1 MNVDSKKIDA
11 FLVELLTQVG
21 ENLRE
26 DSIKKMSVGTKKN
39 RNDLVTNFD
48 KKTEKFINTRIK
60 EAYPEATIVSEEGYG
75 DLVKDMSG
83 LVFFVDPIDGTM
95 NFVKRGDDFASMIG
109 VYIDGEPLIGAII
122 DVMDNEI
129 YHGGKEIGLFIDQTP
144 IDIPKNLPLI
154 EGLVDISAPMALANK
169 FDVQEVVK
177 KSSGLRVYG
186 SAGIIF
192 GHLLT
197 GKEVMYMSYLAPWD
211 LAAGRVLCEAAG
223 MSVVSID
230 DSPINMLESQVVIVG
245 TQKVASE
252 ALKTLKARQ

>member
-129 YHGGKEIGLFIDQTP
+129 YHGGKEIGLFIDQKP

-252 ALKTLKARQ
+252 ALKTLKAR

>member
-1 MNVDSKKIDA
+1 MTIDSKEIDS
-11 FLVELLTQVG
+11 FLVNLLEQVG
-21 ENLRE
+21 ESLRN
-26 DSIKKMSVGTKKN
+26 DSIKKKSIDTKKN

-48 KKTEKFINTRIK
+48 KKTEKFINSEIK
-60 EAYPEATIVSEEGYG
+60 KSYPEATIVSEEGYG

-109 VYIDGEPLIGAII
+109 AYIDGEPLVGAII

-129 YHGGKEIGLFIDQTP
+129 YHGGKELGVYINNKKIDN
-144 IDIPKNLPLI
+144 PKNLSLV
-154 EGLVDISAPMALANK
+154 EGLIDISAPMALANR
-169 FDVQEVVK
+169 FNVQDVVK
-177 KSSGLRVYG
+177 KSSGLRVFG

-230 DSPINMLESQVVIVG
+230 DAPINMLESQVVIAG
-245 TQKVASE
+245 TQKVVSE
-252 ALKTLKARQ
+252 ALETVKTR

>member
-1 MNVDSKKIDA
+1 MTVDSREIDK
-11 FLVELLTQVG
+11 FLVELLQNVG
-21 ENLRE
+21 KSLR
-26 DSIKKMSVGTKKN
+26 DDALKKKSVDTKKN

-48 KKTEKFINTRIK
+48 KKTERYVNSELKRAF
-60 EAYPEATIVSEEGYG
+60 PEATIVSEEGYG
-75 DLVKDMSG
+75 DLVTDMSG

-109 VYIDGEPLIGAII
+109 AYIDGKPLIGAII
-122 DVMDNEI
+122 DIMGNNI
-129 YHGGKEIGLFIDQTP
+129 YHGGKEIGLFINDER
-144 IDIPKNLPLI
+144 IDIPRNLPLV
-154 EGLVDISAPMALANK
+154 EGLVDVSAPMALANK
-169 FDVQEVVK
+169 FNVQDVIK
-177 KSSGLRVYG
+177 KSSGFRVYG

-230 DSPINMLESQVVIVG
+230 DAPINMLKSQVVIVG
-245 TQKVASE
+245 TQKVVSE
-252 ALKTLKARQ
+252 ALTTVKTR

>member
-1 MNVDSKKIDA
+1 MTVDSKEIDK
-11 FLVELLTQVG
+11 FLVELLQNVG
-21 ENLRE
+21 KSLR
-26 DSIKKMSVGTKKN
+26 DDALKKKSVDTKKN

-48 KKTEKFINTRIK
+48 KKTERYINSEIK
-60 EAYPEATIVSEEGYG
+60 RVFPEATIVSEEGYG
-75 DLVKDMSG
+75 DLVTDMSG

-109 VYIDGEPLIGAII
+109 VYIDGKPLIGAII
-122 DVMDNEI
+122 DVMGNNI
-129 YHGGKEIGLFIDQTP
+129 YHGGKEIGLFINDER
-144 IDIPKNLPLI
+144 IDVPRNLPLV
-154 EGLVDISAPMALANK
+154 EGLVDVSAPMALANK
-169 FDVQEVVK
+169 FNVQEVIK
-177 KSSGLRVYG
+177 KSSGFRVYG

-230 DSPINMLESQVVIVG
+230 DAPINMLKSQVVIVG
-245 TQKVASE
+245 TQKVVSE
-252 ALKTLKARQ
+252 ALTTVKTR

>member
-1 MNVDSKKIDA
+1 MTVDSREIDK
-11 FLVELLTQVG
+11 FLVELLQNVG
-21 ENLRE
+21 KGLR
-26 DSIKKMSVGTKKN
+26 DDALKKKSVDTKKN

-48 KKTEKFINTRIK
+48 KKTERYVNSELKRAFS
-60 EAYPEATIVSEEGYG
+60 EATIVSEEGYG
-75 DLVKDMSG
+75 DLVTDMSG

-109 VYIDGEPLIGAII
+109 AYIDGKPLIGAII
-122 DVMDNEI
+122 DVMGNNI
-129 YHGGKEIGLFIDQTP
+129 YHGGKEIGLFINDER
-144 IDIPKNLPLI
+144 IDIPRNLPLV
-154 EGLVDISAPMALANK
+154 EGLVDVSAPMALANK
-169 FDVQEVVK
+169 FNVQDVIK
-177 KSSGLRVYG
+177 KSSGFRVYG

-230 DSPINMLESQVVIVG
+230 DAPINMLKSQVVIVG
-245 TQKVASE
+245 TQKVVSE
-252 ALKTLKARQ
+252 ALTTVKTR

>member
-1 MNVDSKKIDA
+1 MTVDSREIDK
-11 FLVELLTQVG
+11 FLVELLQNVG
-21 ENLRE
+21 KSLR
-26 DSIKKMSVGTKKN
+26 DDALKKKSVDTKKN

-48 KKTEKFINTRIK
+48 KKTERYVNSELKRAFS
-60 EAYPEATIVSEEGYG
+60 EATIVSEEGYG
-75 DLVKDMSG
+75 DLVTDMSG

-109 VYIDGEPLIGAII
+109 AYIDGKPLIGAII
-122 DVMDNEI
+122 DVMGNNI
-129 YHGGKEIGLFIDQTP
+129 YHGGKEIGLFINDER
-144 IDIPKNLPLI
+144 IDIPRNLPLV
-154 EGLVDISAPMALANK
+154 EGLVDVSAPMALANK
-169 FDVQEVVK
+169 FNVQDVIK
-177 KSSGLRVYG
+177 KSSGFRVYG

-230 DSPINMLESQVVIVG
+230 DAPINMLKSQVVIVG

-252 ALKTLKARQ
+252 ALKTLKAR

>member
-129 YHGGKEIGLFIDQTP
+129 YHGGKEIGLFIDQKP

>member
-11 FLVELLTQVG
+11 FLVELLTKVG
-21 ENLRE
+21 ANLRE

-48 KKTEKFINTRIK
+48 KKTEQFVNSEIK
-60 EAYPEATIVSEEGYG
+60 KAYPEATIVSEEGYG

-129 YHGGKEIGLFIDQTP
+129 YHGGKEIGLFINQTP
-144 IDIPKNLPLI
+144 IDFPKDLPLI

-252 ALKTLKARQ
+252 ALKTLKAR

>member
-129 YHGGKEIGLFIDQTP
+129 YHGGKGIGLFIDQTP

-252 ALKTLKARQ
+252 ALKTLKAR

>member
-1 MNVDSKKIDA
+1 MC
-11 FLVELLTQVG
+11 G
-21 ENLRE
+21 
-26 DSIKKMSVGTKKN
+26 
-39 RNDLVTNFD
+39 NDLVTNFD
-48 KKTEKFINTRIK
+48 KKTEKFINTEIK
-60 EAYPEATIVSEEGYG
+60 KAYPEATIVSEEGYG

-109 VYIDGEPLIGAII
+109 AYIDGEPLIGAII

-129 YHGGKEIGLFIDQTP
+129 YHGGKEIGLFINQKA
-144 IDIPKNLPLI
+144 INFPKDLSLI
-154 EGLVDISAPMALANK
+154 EGLVDVSAPMALANR
-169 FDVQEVVK
+169 FDVQEVIK

-252 ALKTLKARQ
+252 ALKTLKTR

>member
-1 MNVDSKKIDA
+1 MNVDSKEIDA

-109 VYIDGEPLIGAII
+109 VYIDGEPLIGATI

>member
-75 DLVKDMSG
+75 DLIKDMSG

-252 ALKTLKARQ
+252 ALKTLKAR

>member
-1 MNVDSKKIDA
+1 MTVDSKEIDK
-11 FLVELLTQVG
+11 FLVELLQNVG
-21 ENLRE
+21 KSLR
-26 DSIKKMSVGTKKN
+26 DDALKKKSVDTKKN

-48 KKTEKFINTRIK
+48 KKTERYINSELKRVF
-60 EAYPEATIVSEEGYG
+60 PEATIVSEEGYG
-75 DLVKDMSG
+75 DLVTDMSG

-109 VYIDGEPLIGAII
+109 AYIDGEPLIGAII
-122 DVMDNEI
+122 DVMGNNI
-129 YHGGKEIGLFIDQTP
+129 YHGGKEIGLFINDEK
-144 IDIPKNLPLI
+144 IDIPRNLPLV
-154 EGLVDISAPMALANK
+154 EGLVDVSAPMALANK
-169 FDVQEVVK
+169 FNVQDVIK
-177 KSSGLRVYG
+177 KSSGFRVYG

-230 DSPINMLESQVVIVG
+230 DAPINMLKSQVVIVG
-245 TQKVASE
+245 TQKVVSE
-252 ALKTLKARQ
+252 ALTTVKTR

>member
-1 MNVDSKKIDA
+1 MKIDSKEIDN
-11 FLVELLTQVG
+11 FLVGLLKHVG
-21 ENLRE
+21 ESLRE
-26 DSIKKMSVGTKKN
+26 DSIKKMSVATKKN

-48 KKTEKFINTRIK
+48 KKTEKFINSEIK
-60 EAYPEATIVSEEGYG
+60 KAYPEATIVSEEGYG
-75 DLVKDMSG
+75 DSVKDMSG

-109 VYIDGEPLIGAII
+109 AYIDGRPLIGAII
-122 DVMDNEI
+122 DVIGEKI
-129 YHGGKEIGLFIDQTP
+129 YHGGKEIGLFVNDEKIDN
-144 IDIPKNLPLI
+144 PKDLPLV
-154 EGLVDISAPMALANK
+154 EGLVDVSAPMALANK
-169 FDVQEVVK
+169 FNVQSVIK
-177 KSSGLRVYG
+177 KSSGFRVYG

-211 LAAGRVLCEAAG
+211 LAAGRVMCEASG

-245 TQKVASE
+245 TQKVVSE
-252 ALKTLKARQ
+252 ALKTLKAR

>member
-1 MNVDSKKIDA
+1 MKVDSKKIDG
-11 FLVELLTQVG
+11 FLVKLLTRVG
-21 ENLRE
+21 ENLRS
-26 DSIKKMSVGTKKN
+26 DSIQKMSVATKKN

-48 KKTEKFINTRIK
+48 KKTEKFINGEIK
-60 EAYPEATIVSEEGYG
+60 QAYPEATIVSEEGYG

-95 NFVKRGDDFASMIG
+95 NFVKRGDNFASMIG

-129 YHGGKEIGLFIDQTP
+129 YHGGKEIGLFVNDKKID
-144 IDIPKNLPLI
+144 DPKNLPLV
-154 EGLVDISAPMALANK
+154 EGLVDVSAPMALSNR
-169 FDVQEVVK
+169 FSVQDVIK
-177 KSSGLRVYG
+177 KSSGFRVYG

-211 LAAGRVLCEAAG
+211 LAAGRVMCEAVG
-223 MSVVSID
+223 MSVVGID
-230 DSPINMLESQVVIVG
+230 DAPLNMLKSQVVIVG
-245 TQKVASE
+245 TQKVVSE
-252 ALKTLKARQ
+252 ALKTLKTR

>member
-1 MNVDSKKIDA
+1 MNVDSKEIDA

-252 ALKTLKARQ
+252 ALKTLKAR

>member
-1 MNVDSKKIDA
+1 MQVDSREIDH
-11 FLVELLTQVG
+11 FLVQLLAEVG
-21 ENLRE
+21 KGLRE
-26 DSIKKMSVGTKKN
+26 DSIKKMSVDTKKN

-48 KKTEKFINTRIK
+48 KKTEKFVNGKIK

-95 NFVKRGDDFASMIG
+95 NFVKRGDNFASMIG

-129 YHGGKEIGLFIDQTP
+129 YHGGKEIGLFINEEP
-144 IDIPKNLPLI
+144 IDDPKNLPLV
-154 EGLVDISAPMALANK
+154 EGLVDVSAPMALSNK
-169 FDVQEVVK
+169 FSVQDVIK
-177 KSSGLRVYG
+177 KSSGFRVYG

-211 LAAGRVLCEAAG
+211 LAAGRVMCEAAG
-223 MSVVSID
+223 MNVASID
-230 DSPINMLESQVVIVG
+230 GTPINMLESQVVIVG
-245 TQKVASE
+245 TQKVVSE
-252 ALKTLKARQ
+252 ALKTLKTR

>member
-1 MNVDSKKIDA
+1 MTVDSKEIDK
-11 FLVELLTQVG
+11 FLVELLQ
-21 ENLRE
+21 
-26 DSIKKMSVGTKKN
+26 SVGKSLRDDALKKKSVDTKKN

-48 KKTEKFINTRIK
+48 KKTERYINSELKRVF
-60 EAYPEATIVSEEGYG
+60 PEATIVSEEGYG
-75 DLVKDMSG
+75 DLVTDMSG

-109 VYIDGEPLIGAII
+109 AYIDGEPLIGAII
-122 DVMDNEI
+122 DVMGNNI
-129 YHGGKEIGLFIDQTP
+129 YHGGKEIGLFINDER
-144 IDIPKNLPLI
+144 IDVPRNLPLV
-154 EGLVDISAPMALANK
+154 EGLVDVSAPMALANK
-169 FDVQEVVK
+169 FNVQDVIK
-177 KSSGLRVYG
+177 RSSGFRVYG

-230 DSPINMLESQVVIVG
+230 DAPINMLKSQVVIVG
-245 TQKVASE
+245 TQKVVSE
-252 ALKTLKARQ
+252 ALTTVKTR

>member
-1 MNVDSKKIDA
+1 MNVDSKAIDE
-11 FLVELLTQVG
+11 FLVELLDQVG
-21 ENLRE
+21 QRLRG
-26 DSIKKMSVGTKKN
+26 DSMQKMSVATKKN

-48 KKTEKFINTRIK
+48 KQTEQFVNNQIK
-60 EAYPEATIVSEEGYG
+60 ETFPDATIVSEEGYG

-95 NFVKRGDDFASMIG
+95 NFVKLGDDFASMIG
-109 VYIDGEPLIGAII
+109 VYIDGEPLNGAII

-129 YHGGKEIGLFIDQTP
+129 YHGGKEIGLFINQKK
-144 IDIPKNLPLI
+144 IDDPKNLPLI
-154 EGLVDISAPMALANK
+154 EGLVDVSAPMALSNR
-169 FDVQEVVK
+169 FDVQDVIK
-177 KSSGLRVYG
+177 KSSGFRVYG

-211 LAAGRVLCEAAG
+211 LAAGRVMCEAAG

-245 TQKVASE
+245 TQKVVSE
-252 ALKTLKARQ
+252 ALKTLKTR

>member
-1 MNVDSKKIDA
+1 MTVDSREIDK
-11 FLVELLTQVG
+11 FLVELLQNVG
-21 ENLRE
+21 KSLR
-26 DSIKKMSVGTKKN
+26 DDALKKKSVDTKKN

-48 KKTEKFINTRIK
+48 KKTERYVNSELKRAFS
-60 EAYPEATIVSEEGYG
+60 EATIVSEEGYG
-75 DLVKDMSG
+75 DLVTDMSG

-109 VYIDGEPLIGAII
+109 AYIDGKPLIGAII
-122 DVMDNEI
+122 DVMGNNI
-129 YHGGKEIGLFIDQTP
+129 YHGGKEIGLFINDER
-144 IDIPKNLPLI
+144 IDIPRNLPLV
-154 EGLVDISAPMALANK
+154 EGLVDVSAPMALANK
-169 FDVQEVVK
+169 FNVQDVIK
-177 KSSGLRVYG
+177 KSSGFRVYG

-230 DSPINMLESQVVIVG
+230 DAPINMLKSQVVIVG
-245 TQKVASE
+245 TQKVVSE
-252 ALKTLKARQ
+252 ALTTVKTR

>member
-245 TQKVASE
+245 TQKVVSE
-252 ALKTLKARQ
+252 ALTTVKTR

>member
-252 ALKTLKARQ
+252 ALKTLKAR

>member
-1 MNVDSKKIDA
+1 MKVDSKEIDG
-11 FLVELLTQVG
+11 FLVKLLTTVG
-21 ENLRE
+21 ESLRT
-26 DSIKKMSVGTKKN
+26 DSIKKKSVDTKKN

-48 KKTEKFINTRIK
+48 KKTEKFVNSEIK
-60 EAYPEATIVSEEGYG
+60 KAYPEATIVSEEGYG

-95 NFVKRGDDFASMIG
+95 NFVRRGDDFASMIG
-109 VYIDGEPLIGAII
+109 VYIDGDPLVGAII
-122 DVMDNEI
+122 NVMDNEI
-129 YHGGKEIGLFIDQTP
+129 YHGGKEIGLFINDEE
-144 IDIPKNLPLI
+144 IEAPKNLPLV
-154 EGLVDISAPMALANK
+154 EGLVDVSAPMALANR
-169 FDVQEVVK
+169 FSVQDVIK
-177 KSSGLRVYG
+177 KSSGFRVYG

-230 DSPINMLESQVVIVG
+230 DAPINMLESQVVIVG
-245 TQKVASE
+245 TQKVVSE
-252 ALKTLKARQ
+252 ALETIKTR

>member
-1 MNVDSKKIDA
+1 MKVDSKEIDD
-11 FLVELLTQVG
+11 FLVDLLTKVG
-21 ENLRE
+21 ESLRT
-26 DSIKKMSVGTKKN
+26 DSIQKMSVATKKN

-48 KKTEKFINTRIK
+48 KKTEQFVNGEIK
-60 EAYPEATIVSEEGYG
+60 KAYPEATIVSEEGYG

-109 VYIDGEPLIGAII
+109 VYIDGKPLNGAII

-129 YHGGKEIGLFIDQTP
+129 YHGGKEIGLFINDKK
-144 IDIPKNLPLI
+144 IDDPKDLPLI
-154 EGLVDISAPMALANK
+154 EGLVDVSAPMALSNK
-169 FDVQEVVK
+169 FDVQDVIK
-177 KSSGLRVYG
+177 KSSGFRVYG

-211 LAAGRVLCEAAG
+211 LAAGRVMCEAAG

-230 DSPINMLESQVVIVG
+230 DAPINMLESQVVIVG
-245 TQKVASE
+245 TQKVVSE
-252 ALKTLKARQ
+252 ALGTLKTR

>member
-1 MNVDSKKIDA
+1 MNVDKKEIDD

-48 KKTEKFINTRIK
+48 KKTEKFINSKIK
-60 EAYPEATIVSEEGYG
+60 AAYPDATIVSEEGYG

-129 YHGGKEIGLFIDQTP
+129 YHGGKGIGLFIDEEP
-144 IDIPKNLPLI
+144 IEIPKDLPLI
-154 EGLVDISAPMALANK
+154 EGLVDVSAPMALANK
-169 FDVQEVVK
+169 FDVQEVIK
-177 KSSGLRVYG
+177 KSSGFRVYG

-252 ALKTLKARQ
+252 ALKTLKAR